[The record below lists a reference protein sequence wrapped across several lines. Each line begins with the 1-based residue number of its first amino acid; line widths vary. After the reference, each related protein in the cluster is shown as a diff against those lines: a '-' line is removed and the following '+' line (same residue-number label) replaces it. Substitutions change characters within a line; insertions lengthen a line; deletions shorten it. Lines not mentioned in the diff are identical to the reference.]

1 MLPKFSINNTLKIFI
16 FFIGLYFVC
25 SYLFIVINR
34 ITYPFE
40 LEWMEGGTLMHIKKL
55 MEGLNIYTSPSID
68 FIPANYTPFYYYVS
82 QITVSLWGF
91 NLFSV
96 RIVSFISSILV
107 LFNIYLIT
115 LEIIKDK
122 TFSFIA
128 VSFFIASFKVS
139 GSWLDIGRVDSLA
152 YFLLTFGFFL
162 VLRKNLIS
170 AAFIAPIIFIL
181 AYLTKQNTLIF
192 ALSAIYFIYYF
203 DKRACI
209 YFTIVFLGGLLITH
223 LLYDTFTNGWF
234 SYYTLTLSNSLET
247 KFNKLFTFWLNDIIK
262 TYPIAILAI
271 LILFLNA
278 KNSHYTLPSKFVVFL
293 LAFLIISYFPRVKI
307 GGFQNALIPAF
318 IGISIYS
325 AISIKYLFDE
335 LSLKFQKF
343 LFLAVIIQLLI
354 LYYPVSE
361 QIPSSID
368 KKTGETLLNELKS
381 IKGNIFFPDHPFY
394 LFLIGKESQAQS
406 MAISDFI
413 YSKTK
418 IEHKNQLLKSVSDRL
433 KDKYYEALIF
443 DRQDFLLKIFEK
455 EIYDN
460 YNLVDSN
467 LTGNS
472 FMPATG
478 GPNKPTFLFLKK
490 K

>member
-1 MLPKFSINNTLKIFI
+1 MLPKFSINKTLQIFI

-55 MEGLNIYTSPSID
+55 VEGLDIYTSPSID
-68 FIPANYTPFYYYVS
+68 FIPAIYTPFYYYISKIAVS
-82 QITVSLWGF
+82 IWGF
-91 NLFSV
+91 NFFSI
-96 RIVSFISSILV
+96 RMISFISSILI

-128 VSFFIASFKVS
+128 VSFFIASFNAS

-152 YFLLTFGFFL
+152 YFLLTSGFYM
-162 VLRKNLIS
+162 VLKKKLIS
-170 AAFIAPIIFIL
+170 VAVIAPIIFIL
-181 AYLTKQNTLIF
+181 AYLTKQNILIF
-192 ALSAIYFIYYF
+192 ALGAIFFIYYF

-209 YFTIVFLGGLLITH
+209 YFTIVFLCGLLITH
-223 LLYDTFTNGWF
+223 LLYDIFTDGWF

-271 LILFLNA
+271 LFLFLNS
-278 KNSHYTLPSKFVVFL
+278 KNSHNILPSKFLIFL
-293 LAFLIISYFPRVKI
+293 IAFLIISYFPRVKI
-307 GGFQNALIPAF
+307 GGFENALIPAF

-325 AISIKYLFDE
+325 SISMKYLFDE
-335 LSLKFQKF
+335 LPLKFQKF
-343 LFLAVIIQLLI
+343 LFLTVIIQLLL
-354 LYYPVSE
+354 LYYPIAE
-361 QIPSSID
+361 HIPSSID
-368 KKTGETLLNELKS
+368 KKTGETLLSELKS

-413 YSKTK
+413 NSKTK
-418 IEHKNQLLKSVSDRL
+418 TEYKNKLLKEISNRI
-433 KDKYYEALIF
+433 KNKYYEALIF
-443 DRQDFLLKIFEK
+443 DRKDFLLRIFEK
-455 EIYDN
+455 EIYEN

-467 LTGNS
+467 LTGN
-472 FMPATG
+472 FFVPVTG

-490 K
+490 